1 VFFLLVTEPDENDQL
16 IKEYED
22 VVNRYLSQAYFYAT
36 NTSIIPETY
45 FSNYKSDDVSQIFAI
60 KNEEFYLYKPD
71 VNNNSLEEFIIKEKV
86 TTFPQIAAGNVYDL
100 ILTKKIILIYGFNDQ
115 QEVSSEIQ
123 KRLGLIDDTGYK
135 FRLVKI
141 FCSIKYSLCQVS
153 QWYYFLDFVLI
164 FHDRSL

>member
-1 VFFLLVTEPDENDQL
+1 VFFLLVTEIDENDQL

-45 FSNYKSDDVSQIFAI
+45 FVNYKSDDISQIFAI

-71 VNNNSLEEFIIKEKV
+71 VYNNSLEEFIIKEKV

-100 ILTKKIILIYGFNDQ
+100 ILTKKIIIIYGFNDQ
-115 QEVSSEIQ
+115 HEVSSEMQ
-123 KRLGLIDDTGYK
+123 KRLAK
-135 FRLVKI
+135 K
-141 FCSIKYSLCQVS
+141 K
-153 QWYYFLDFVLI
+153 
-164 FHDRSL
+164 